1 MGFQDIAFLPPN
13 IAFLPHFLKIVVA
26 VKASRPAR
34 PRTVAGKGMLP
45 VKHLH
50 LNKASFCEPLKFHGD
65 HQTVTQLRRLWP
77 PSLLRTVVSVY
88 ICIVVI

>member
-45 VKHLH
+45 VKHLSPKQSH
-50 LNKASFCEPLKFHGD
+50 FLCA
-65 HQTVTQLRRLWP
+65 T
-77 PSLLRTVVSVY
+77 
-88 ICIVVI
+88 